1 MPWKTNCAA
10 ATDNLSDDLRHC
22 VGTGLSLSQRSLSGT
37 KPIMAAAS
45 QAGALVEAVLSESV
59 LELRT
64 RDAKAA
70 GGGRDIATMGGEG
83 LTVEIE
89 LSRFDV

>member
-1 MPWKTNCAA
+1 
-10 ATDNLSDDLRHC
+10 
-22 VGTGLSLSQRSLSGT
+22 
-37 KPIMAAAS
+37 MAAAS

-70 GGGRDIATMGGEG
+70 GGSRDIATMRGEG

-89 LSRFDV
+89 LGRFDV